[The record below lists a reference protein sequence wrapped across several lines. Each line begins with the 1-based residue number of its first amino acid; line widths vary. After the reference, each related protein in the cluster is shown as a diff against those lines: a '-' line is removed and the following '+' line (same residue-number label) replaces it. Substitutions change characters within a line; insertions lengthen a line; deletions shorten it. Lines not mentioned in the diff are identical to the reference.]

1 MKPIE
6 ISDRNR
12 RSRSRNDR
20 KKSISRER
28 NNKRDERIRR
38 SKSREVVKRQR
49 SPKRVSKSPK
59 RNKRE
64 PTRRDRSVT
73 PQRKKEKSISPK
85 RNKRSLTP
93 KIIKQNPVSS
103 RNDER
108 ERRRDFSP
116 KRSDRNERR
125 DERLQKTPPRDDRN
139 RKDNRRSPIKNIQE
153 KRSFTPKRSESPK
166 NKERTQYLKSPVSKN
181 TRKERSR
188 SRSKVTQPRREN
200 RQRSR
205 SNSSTLSYSP
215 ARQNPERYKEILE
228 QKSRKRSPSADRTR
242 KPRRSRSGGD
252 RRKIQPVVRLHDSG
266 DDSDSDRR
274 VDDYISN
281 QNEKRE
287 RERELTML
295 KALKSDLAAK
305 AKETIEKKRTVV
317 SSAPITNKEVA
328 TFVEKARE
336 IVQTVARAVEVATSL
351 QQSSNEKNKIGIK
364 PFKINENNS
373 PKSRR
378 EVVEHLSR
386 EMVKEKSPEEEKV
399 EVAVRKSR
407 SKSVSSNE

>member
-1 MKPIE
+1 MTPKTVNKNAP
-6 ISDRNR
+6 
-12 RSRSRNDR
+12 SRID
-20 KKSISRER
+20 
-28 NNKRDERIRR
+28 
-38 SKSREVVKRQR
+38 
-49 SPKRVSKSPK
+49 
-59 RNKRE
+59 
-64 PTRRDRSVT
+64 
-73 PQRKKEKSISPK
+73 EKSINS
-85 RNKRSLTP
+85 
-93 KIIKQNPVSS
+93 
-103 RNDER
+103 R

-125 DERLQKTPPRDDRN
+125 DERLQKTPPRDDHN
-139 RKDNRRSPIKNIQE
+139 RKDNRRSLSKNIQE

-166 NKERTQYLKSPVSKN
+166 NKERSKYLKSPVSKN

-188 SRSKVTQPRREN
+188 SRSKITQSRKEN

-215 ARQNPERYKEILE
+215 ARKNPERYKEILE
-228 QKSRKRSPSADRTR
+228 LKSRKRSPSVDRSR
-242 KPRRSRSGGD
+242 KSRRSRSRSDGD

-266 DDSDSDRR
+266 EDSDSDRR
-274 VDDYISN
+274 VDDNTNN
-281 QNEKRE
+281 QNDERE
-287 RERELTML
+287 RQRELTML

-336 IVQTVARAVEVATSL
+336 IVQTVARAVEVATSM
-351 QQSSNEKNKIGIK
+351 QQSSNERNKIGIK

-378 EVVEHLSR
+378 EVVEHLNR
-386 EMVKEKSPEEEKV
+386 EMMKGKSPEQEKID
-399 EVAVRKSR
+399 VAVNRKSR

>member
-1 MKPIE
+1 MTPKTVNKNAP
-6 ISDRNR
+6 SNR
-12 RSRSRNDR
+12 ID
-20 KKSISRER
+20 
-28 NNKRDERIRR
+28 
-38 SKSREVVKRQR
+38 
-49 SPKRVSKSPK
+49 
-59 RNKRE
+59 
-64 PTRRDRSVT
+64 
-73 PQRKKEKSISPK
+73 EKS
-85 RNKRSLTP
+85 
-93 KIIKQNPVSS
+93 
-103 RNDER
+103 R

-125 DERLQKTPPRDDRN
+125 DEKLQRTPPRDDRN
-139 RKDNRRSPIKNIQE
+139 RKDNRRSLSKTIQE

-166 NKERTQYLKSPVSKN
+166 TKYLKSPVSKN

-188 SRSKVTQPRREN
+188 SRSKQLQSRKET

-228 QKSRKRSPSADRTR
+228 QKTKKRSPSVDRSKKLR
-242 KPRRSRSGGD
+242 RSRSRSGGD

-266 DDSDSDRR
+266 DESDGDRR
-274 VDDYISN
+274 LDDYANN
-281 QNEKRE
+281 QNDE
-287 RERELTML
+287 RERQREIILL

-351 QQSSNEKNKIGIK
+351 HQSSNEKSKIGIK

-378 EVVEHLSR
+378 EVIEHLSR
-386 EMVKEKSPEEEKV
+386 EMNKDRSPEEEKV
-399 EVAVRKSR
+399 EVTVDRKSR